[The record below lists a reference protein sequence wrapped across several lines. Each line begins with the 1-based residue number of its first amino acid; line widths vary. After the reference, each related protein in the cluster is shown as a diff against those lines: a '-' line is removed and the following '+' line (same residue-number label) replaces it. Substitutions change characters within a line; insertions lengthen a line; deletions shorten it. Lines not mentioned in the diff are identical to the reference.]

1 MNSNKLMI
9 AAAVL
14 AVIAMAFVAV
24 PADETDAAEIEMT
37 PSYLEQE
44 IGGVTY
50 TYVIIG
56 VPETVPTGISGTA
69 TINAVNYPVAVQ
81 DNQYGYGLFA
91 AVEDLAEGTYVISIN
106 LNNGAYTA
114 EGTYAFANGEFTPV
128 QPSENSTVT
137 INATGAT
144 VDVAGEGVVD
154 NEDGTYTV
162 PNGTA
167 ITLTIKPDFQDVES
181 VTVDGMAVEL
191 KDGVYRHTVTVS
203 GSMTIV
209 VIATEAGGQPGPGE
223 VTLTGIEV
231 TTPTKTTY
239 KVGEALD
246 LSGMVV
252 TATYSD
258 GSTAEITDGYTTSPV
273 NGSALNTA
281 GTVTV
286 TVTYQGQNY
295 SFDIT
300 VEDSDEPGT
309 TVDPDKEFTNSITLS
324 DGAVIDE
331 DSSIYASSTQEVIIA
346 GDVTVANNGN
356 ITILGKLTIQEGASL
371 TIENGGEVLIDN
383 NGIVDVQGDMY
394 VEGTTS
400 GYSFTYRGAV
410 MTVSGNVYLEG
421 ADSFQSTG
429 TGIEISGLFEVGD
442 EATAQLDGA
451 TVAQGG
457 QLNIYG
463 VVNGTVTNSG
473 TITIDSQGFENGT
486 PANGGAVD
494 MDITMKAD
502 ATVDVIN
509 AYGSVVITDA
519 GLTFDGNRA
528 NTGIPAKNVSTVTL
542 TNASGVLVTETL
554 VITQDGDKNVN
565 GGYVGTNTMY
575 VSGTV
580 TYAINYDGQNA
591 EGDILI
597 EGDNVEVAADSALGT
612 GVVMTVNGNL
622 TVSANLT
629 ATEKADMIVGAGPM
643 TVTGKVLTNGTCG
656 VAVINAAHYT
666 DSATHV
672 YTTLETALTDGATSI
687 DLLGANTVEAGAT
700 IPVGTTVTMNPE
712 STLTIA
718 EDATLT
724 VEADDRNSGRMDTK
738 TNNVY
743 VEGTMVVQNMPKSR
757 IDATHVH
764 SDTEKQVEDTMTY
777 TNIYNALENAADGEN
792 VEITQAVTL
801 KQDVEVRNGVTL
813 YVPSTMSLTVPNE
826 ITVTVNGTLYVAG
839 TYTMAPAVYDGETVE
854 KAPGATVVSGMMVY
868 TNGSEEYTSKIVG
881 ASFGYAYTY
890 ENRAVANAMAIA
902 PMASVPGL
910 VADITTNDVIVYG
923 DQTVPAVDFSA
934 YDGEGALDTV
944 SVAPGYDVT
953 FESITIGDYIALST
967 VGDLSVSGTVVLAN
981 GTVELDNV
989 NGIVAMNQ
997 TNDIEETVTSF
1008 ISGTVGAYD
1017 DPETEAVETGAVS
1030 VTGEVATTGTFVA
1043 NVPVDVP
1050 AGATLT
1056 VNVGTFSGDV
1066 SVEGSAVI
1074 AGAGVTFQKLTVTG
1088 TVSASDA
1095 TINATAVKM
1104 YVGVTSDDYAMAGTG
1119 SVSGVT
1125 LANVAKAVA
1134 YVSPNATVEGDLTD
1148 LMSTAY
1154 YADDELY
1161 LTAYARNADVPVNE
1175 VQLRIE
1181 NARFDGWMYNDA
1193 NGAAQKVS
1201 DGMNVGEE
1209 NLAEVYADIEY
1220 AIYQITI
1227 YADSGIGSIAIDGN
1241 VMQLS
1246 GANTFVLNT
1255 ELRAGQHTV
1264 TYTFKPQY
1272 QGEPALSFA
1281 SSTPEGATATVSGL
1295 TFTLSGTPESST
1307 IVNSENQTEE
1317 WVFDVYMGL
1326 AGSEPADST
1335 IVIENGGSGDDG
1347 LGLTE
1352 ILLIILVI
1360 LIVIMAIIVALR
1372 LMRS

>member
-1 MNSNKLMI
+1 MNAKYI
-9 AAAVL
+9 ALIAAVL
-14 AVIAMAFVAV
+14 AVAAAAFVIV
-24 PADETDAAEIEMT
+24 PADDADATNGFEIQSAVPDYELSDYGLTIIDITFNMNVESISSITITGADGPQTVTTGVSINNGNSISPTYSGNLGDSFTISVTAVSGGTTYSAEWPATTPGQEYTVTFVVEGAEFHVTVEAGQTVPGNQVPAVPDNFDHWSLIENGTEAYDPTSTPVNGDITLYAVMT
-37 PSYLEQE
+37 NLDPQ
-44 IGGVTY
+44 TY
-50 TYVIIG
+50 TI
-56 VPETVPTGISGTA
+56 TW
-69 TINAVNYPVAVQ
+69 VNYDGTTLATTQV
-81 DNQYGYGLFA
+81 
-91 AVEDLAEGTYVISIN
+91 AEGEMPV
-106 LNNGAYTA
+106 YT
-114 EGTYAFANGEFTPV
+114 
-128 QPSENSTVT
+128 
-137 INATGAT
+137 
-144 VDVAGEGVVD
+144 
-154 NEDGTYTV
+154 
-162 PNGTA
+162 
-167 ITLTIKPDFQDVES
+167 
-181 VTVDGMAVEL
+181 
-191 KDGVYRHTVTVS
+191 
-203 GSMTIV
+203 
-209 VIATEAGGQPGPGE
+209 GQ
-223 VTLTGIEV
+223 
-231 TTPTKTTY
+231 TPTKADDAEYTY
-239 KVGEALD
+239 TFAGWDPVLAPATAD
-246 LSGMVV
+246 
-252 TATYSD
+252 ATY
-258 GSTAEITDGYTTSPV
+258 TAKYTQTAIGDDATNPDRTFTSVITLGDNVVINAASGVQASLYQEVLITG
-273 NGSALNTA
+273 N
-281 GTVTV
+281 VTV
-286 TVTYQGQNY
+286 
-295 SFDIT
+295 I
-300 VEDSDEPGT
+300 
-309 TVDPDKEFTNSITLS
+309 
-324 DGAVIDE
+324 DG
-331 DSSIYASSTQEVIIA
+331 
-346 GDVTVANNGN
+346 GWMN
-356 ITILGKLTIQEGASL
+356 ISGKLTIAEGASL
-371 TIENGGEVLIDN
+371 TLMSGAEISINASGV
-383 NGIVDVQGDMY
+383 VDVQGDLI
-394 VEGTTS
+394 VEGAKT
-400 GYSFTYRGAV
+400 GGAANTYTYNGLR

-421 ADSFQSTG
+421 ADSFFSQTG
-429 TGIEISGLFEVGD
+429 KEITISGLFEVGD

-451 TVAQGG
+451 IVAQGG
-457 QLNIYG
+457 QLGIYG
-463 VVNGTVTNSG
+463 VAAGAVENTG
-473 TITIDSQGFENGT
+473 TITIDSQGFQDGT
-486 PANGGAVD
+486 PANGGAID
-494 MDITMKAD
+494 MTIEMKAD

-509 AYGSVVITDA
+509 AYGKVVITDA

-528 NTGIPAKNVSTVTL
+528 NTGIPAKNDSTITL
-542 TNASGVLVTETL
+542 DNTAGVLVTETL
-554 VITQDGDKNVN
+554 VITQDGDKAVN

-575 VSGTV
+575 LSGTV
-580 TYAINYDGQNA
+580 TYAIDYNGMNEA
-591 EGDILI
+591 GNVLVEG
-597 EGDNVEVAADSALGT
+597 GNVEIADTTVITNGSTL
-612 GVVMTVNGNL
+612 TVNGNL
-622 TVSANLT
+622 TVSGDVT
-629 ATEKADMIVGAGPM
+629 ATNSTSTTMISGTGPM
-643 TVTGKVLTNGTCG
+643 TVTGKVTVSGEAQ
-656 VAVINAAHYT
+656 VDVINAAKYSDRT
-666 DSATHV
+666 NNTTV
-672 YTTLETALTDGATSI
+672 YTTLETALTDGATDI
-687 DLLGANTVEAGAT
+687 DLLGKNTVQADAT
-700 IPVGTTVTMNPE
+700 IPVGTTVDMNAG
-712 STLTIA
+712 STLTVA

-724 VEADDRNSGRMDTK
+724 VGADGRYSGRLDTK
-738 TNNVY
+738 TNDIY
-743 VEGTMVVQNMPKSR
+743 VEGTMVVQDMPKSR

-801 KQDVEVRNGVTL
+801 KQDVEVRSGVTL

-902 PMASVPGL
+902 PMASVPSL
-910 VADITTNDVIVYG
+910 VDDIITSDVVVYG

-1066 SVEGSAVI
+1066 SVEGDAVI
-1074 AGAGVTFQKLTVTG
+1074 AGTGVTFQKLTVTG

-1181 NARFDGWMYNDA
+1181 NARFDGWMYVDA
-1193 NGAAQKVS
+1193 AGVS
-1201 DGMNVGEE
+1201 KNVEDGMMVGGY
-1209 NLAEVYADIEY
+1209 NLAEVYADIERN
-1220 AIYQITI
+1220 IYNVTI
-1227 YADSGIGSIAIDGN
+1227 YVDSGIGSVAIDGN
-1241 VMQLS
+1241 VLVNRI
-1246 GANTFVLNT
+1246 GNGYETTVPLA
-1255 ELRAGQHTV
+1255 AGQHTV
-1264 TYTFKPQY
+1264 SYTLKSGY
-1272 QGEPALSFA
+1272 EGE
-1281 SSTPEGATATVSGL
+1281 ATLTVNGENATVSGL
-1295 TFTLSGTPESST
+1295 NFTLSGTPESAVDQDGNPSMIDVTLSLSGTTPADTT
-1307 IVNSENQTEE
+1307 IVVS
-1317 WVFDVYMGL
+1317 
-1326 AGSEPADST
+1326 
-1335 IVIENGGSGDDG
+1335 GGSSDDG